1 MKLIIIVEKEHREN
15 IEGLHTLHEVYTWF
29 DKEPFEGLFDI
40 AYKLLAESGATPG
53 SKILVM
59 HYENLF
65 AWIDSTDH
73 SDKFYIHLPPPV
85 PSSTLKHK
93 ELEQMHLSRT
103 KSVLE
108 KLQAFGHINKYLLI
122 NP

>member
-1 MKLIIIVEKEHREN
+1 MNLIILVEKEHKEN

-40 AYKLLAESGATPG
+40 AYKLLAERGAAPG
-53 SKILVM
+53 SKLLVM

-65 AWIDSTDH
+65 DWIDNTDH
-73 SDKFYIHLPPPV
+73 SDTFYIHLPPP
-85 PSSTLKHK
+85 THKHK
-93 ELEQMHLSRT
+93 ELEQIHLSRT